1 MPAISGL
8 LPAVHEGSEGGRLED
23 PGVETFVVPEPGEVE
38 ADGAGGGLVAMSC
51 ELEEGIG
58 SAAESFFVFGMPWQ
72 GRGECEESDCG
83 FLDGGWAIGL
93 ASA

>member
-1 MPAISGL
+1 MPGISGL
-8 LPAVHEGSEGGRLED
+8 LPAVYEGCEGGRLED

-38 ADGAGGGLVAMSC
+38 ADGAGGSFAAVRREPEQGL
-51 ELEEGIG
+51 G
-58 SAAESFFVFGMPWQ
+58 SAAEGFFVFGMPGQ

-93 ASA
+93 AGT